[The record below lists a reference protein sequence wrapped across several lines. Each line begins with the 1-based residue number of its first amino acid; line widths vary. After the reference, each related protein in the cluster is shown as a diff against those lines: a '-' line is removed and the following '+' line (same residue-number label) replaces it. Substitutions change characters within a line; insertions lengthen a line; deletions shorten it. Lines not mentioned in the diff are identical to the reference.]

1 MPQPIPREPIMV
13 ATAAPPRVPT
23 STLVSGALLVP
34 PILYWIAITLFV
46 AGSKTL
52 SGLLLDRVPDPVE
65 IAFMLGTPLLAALI
79 GAWSW
84 HQAPIVRDRVIGQLA
99 VVSGLLFAALGILAS
114 LRPS

>member
-1 MPQPIPREPIMV
+1 MV
-13 ATAAPPRVPT
+13 AMAAPPRVPR
-23 STLVSGALLVP
+23 STFVAGALLVP

-52 SGLLLDRVPDPVE
+52 SGTLLDRVPDAVE
-65 IAFMLGTPLLAALI
+65 IAFMLAAPLLAALI

-84 HQAPIVRDRVIGQLA
+84 HRAPIVRDRVIGQLA
-99 VVSGLLFAALGILAS
+99 VVVGLLFAALAILAS